1 MAGEDVRRAWGM
13 VRQAAERLVEEAAEL
28 ETAATG
34 DDLRDA
40 PLLAAQ
46 RRARDLL
53 DVHLG
58 TVDRHYDGA
67 LRARLAHRAEDDV
80 ED

>member
-1 MAGEDVRRAWGM
+1 MTGEDVRRTWSM
-13 VRQAAERLVEEAAEL
+13 VRQAAERLVEEAAKL

-46 RRARDLL
+46 RWARDLL
-53 DVHLG
+53 GVRLG
-58 TVDRHYDGA
+58 TVDRH
-67 LRARLAHRAEDDV
+67 
-80 ED
+80 

>member
-1 MAGEDVRRAWGM
+1 MTEGDVRRAWGM
-13 VRQAAERLVEEAAEL
+13 VRRAAERLAEEAAKL
-28 ETAATG
+28 EAAATG

-40 PLLAAQ
+40 PLLAGQ
-46 RRARDLL
+46 RSARDLL
-53 DVHLG
+53 HVHQG

-67 LRARLAHRAEDDV
+67 LRARLTHRAEDDV

>member
-1 MAGEDVRRAWGM
+1 MTEGDLRRAWGM
-13 VRQAAERLVEEAAEL
+13 VRRAAERLAEEAAKL

-46 RRARDLL
+46 RWARDLL
-53 DVHLG
+53 GVRLG
-58 TVDRHYDGA
+58 TVDRHYDGV
-67 LRARLAHRAEDDV
+67 LRARIIHRAEDDV